1 MGNLVRTRSRGG
13 YNDYTAMIE
22 DIFNRPMRSF
32 FGDSLFDLDQSNAL
46 RVAVTEEEDKY
57 LLRAEVPGL
66 PQDNI
71 SLNFE
76 DGMVT
81 LSAQWKEDGE
91 GHLRS
96 GTYHWS
102 RRFNDIDIEKAQ
114 ATLKDGVLKVEL
126 LKSEA
131 AKPRRIEI
139 K

>member
-1 MGNLVRTRSRGG
+1 MGNLVRTRNRG
-13 YNDYTAMIE
+13 YHDYPAMI
-22 DIFNRPMRSF
+22 DDFFNRPMRSF

-46 RVAVTEEEDKY
+46 RVATAEEEDKY

-66 PQDNI
+66 SQDNI
-71 SLNFE
+71 ELNFE
-76 DGMVT
+76 DGMVI
-81 LSAQWKEDGE
+81 LSARWEEEGE
-91 GHLRS
+91 NHLRS

-102 RRFNDIDIEKAQ
+102 RRFNDIDVEKAQ

-126 LKSEA
+126 PKSEE